1 MLASSSHLKRTIDR
15 IKTLTIR
22 TKTVGIMCFSHL
34 CDGDVL
40 DELVFVE
47 VQALGQQL
55 VLLLTMTQSKHVT
68 VAPTVHLKT
77 E

>member
-1 MLASSSHLKRTIDR
+1 
-15 IKTLTIR
+15 
-22 TKTVGIMCFSHL
+22 MCFSHL